1 MTKGI
6 KQGFYLKV
14 TTIQSSN
21 YSPVTKKKYNGLVRS
36 PITYRLKRKTHTTKI
51 KTHIWFGAD
60 KKVKHIHIFVNLD
73 KKKQKTVNKRTKY
86 IQNCIKIAKV
96 SKPQNNEMFSDI
108 KQVEPLE

>member
-1 MTKGI
+1 M
-6 KQGFYLKV
+6 

-73 KKKQKTVNKRTKY
+73 KKKKTKNSEQTYKIYLELYK
-86 IQNCIKIAKV
+86 NCKGIKT
-96 SKPQNNEMFSDI
+96 SEQ
-108 KQVEPLE
+108 